1 MYEYLADSNQI
12 QRGKEQ
18 LRKLQNAV
26 EEAAATVAA
35 TRKETE
41 TLTTKNGQLT
51 REIFLLR
58 HVVNTEYLISR
69 KRVRNR
75 RYQQ

>member
-1 MYEYLADSNQI
+1 MYEYLTDSNQI

>member
-1 MYEYLADSNQI
+1 MYEYLTDSNQI

-18 LRKLQNAV
+18 LHKLQNAV

-35 TRKETE
+35 ARKETE

-69 KRVRNR
+69 KRIRNR

>member
-1 MYEYLADSNQI
+1 MYEYLTDSNQI

-69 KRVRNR
+69 KRIRNR